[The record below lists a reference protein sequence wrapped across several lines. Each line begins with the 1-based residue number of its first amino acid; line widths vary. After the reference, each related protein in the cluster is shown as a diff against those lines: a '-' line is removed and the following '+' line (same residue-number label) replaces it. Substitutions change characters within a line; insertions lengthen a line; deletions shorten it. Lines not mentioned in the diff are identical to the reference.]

1 VADQRAE
8 SSASRPP
15 SDSSD
20 AVHAEPGMKPR
31 PEGEIPEIETDDA
44 PAASGSDGGPAD
56 GGQGDGDA
64 ADGQAAEPVSA
75 DQVNPAEQTS
85 VESTGA
91 EPGSAKSEAAE
102 SEPAES
108 EPAESRAAESE
119 PAESEPAES
128 RAAESPMGSE
138 SPRSVEV
145 EAASGDPELSVSG
158 DSGSADLGSAR
169 SSTCSDLA
177 APRVDPRP
185 GGAESAEPVSADL
198 DDADSDDADSERADR
213 PAEASAS
220 GAEDGERPQDHE
232 PAETSDPDTR
242 QRPSSHTYPTS
253 AAFDPMRADT
263 LTMHAVATEAGRA
276 EGDDDSEVRRRR
288 RIRLTSILAAATF
301 GLAGFLAVTSAVNAK
316 GTDLRAER
324 QTDVA
329 DLARAQLRTNRE
341 LDARL
346 AELRGEV
353 DELLARQL
361 RNDNA
366 GAAQKKVDE
375 LAPAAG
381 LTPLVGPGVT
391 VVLDDAPPSVRTDD
405 TDPDALV
412 VHQQDI
418 QAVVNAMW
426 AGGAEAM
433 MIQGQRVIS
442 TSAIRCVG
450 NSVVLHGVPYPP
462 PYRIG
467 AIGDVSSM
475 VQAINDSPAV
485 NTYLEYVADPRYR
498 LGWQLDRS
506 RQLHVPAFE
515 GSLKLDHAEER
526 DVSPGQDSDD

>member
-1 VADQRAE
+1 MADQRAE

-20 AVHAEPGMKPR
+20 AVHAEPGTKPR
-31 PEGEIPEIETDDA
+31 PEGEIPEIETDDDA
-44 PAASGSDGGPAD
+44 AAASGSDDALAD
-56 GGQGDGDA
+56 GGQGDGEAVETESAERVSA
-64 ADGQAAEPVSA
+64 ADQA
-75 DQVNPAEQTS
+75 S
-85 VESTGA
+85 VESTGV
-91 EPGSAKSEAAE
+91 EPGSAKSETAKSERVDERADAGSAE
-102 SEPAES
+102 P
-108 EPAESRAAESE
+108 
-119 PAESEPAES
+119 
-128 RAAESPMGSE
+128 ESPETGNSGPPEDDPTSTDRGE
-138 SPRSVEV
+138 SDP
-145 EAASGDPELSVSG
+145 AA
-158 DSGSADLGSAR
+158 
-169 SSTCSDLA
+169 
-177 APRVDPRP
+177 RVDPQAS
-185 GGAESAEPVSADL
+185 GAESAEPVA
-198 DDADSDDADSERADR
+198 ADSEHVDSEHVDSERADR

-220 GAEDGERPQDHE
+220 GITDHE
-232 PAETSDPDTR
+232 GTDSIERTDNVERTGPSDPDAG
-242 QRPSSHTYPTS
+242 QRPSYHPHPT
-253 AAFDPMRADT
+253 APAFDPMRADT

-276 EGDDDSEVRRRR
+276 EDDDDPQARRRR

-391 VVLDDAPPSVRTDD
+391 VVLDDAPPSVRSDD

-462 PYRIG
+462 PYRIE
-467 AIGDVSSM
+467 AIGNVGSM

-506 RQLHVPAFE
+506 GQLHVPAFE

>member
-1 VADQRAE
+1 MADQRAD

-20 AVHAEPGMKPR
+20 AVHAEPGTKPR
-31 PEGEIPEIETDDA
+31 PEGEIPEIETDDDA
-44 PAASGSDGGPAD
+44 PAASGSDGAPAD
-56 GGQGDGDA
+56 GGHGDGEAVETESAERVSA
-64 ADGQAAEPVSA
+64 ADQA
-75 DQVNPAEQTS
+75 S

-91 EPGSAKSEAAE
+91 EPDSAKSEAAK
-102 SEPAES
+102 SELMDE
-108 EPAESRAAESE
+108 
-119 PAESEPAES
+119 
-128 RAAESPMGSE
+128 G
-138 SPRSVEV
+138 
-145 EAASGDPELSVSG
+145 
-158 DSGSADLGSAR
+158 AD
-169 SSTCSDLA
+169 
-177 APRVDPRP
+177 
-185 GGAESAEPVSADL
+185 AESAEPESPETDTSGSPHADPTDRGESDPGARVDPEPGSAESAEPL
-198 DDADSDDADSERADR
+198 AADSEQVDPERADR

-220 GAEDGERPQDHE
+220 GTKDHE
-232 PAETSDPDTR
+232 RTDSIERTGPFDPETRP
-242 QRPSSHTYPTS
+242 RPSSHPQPTTP
-253 AAFDPMRADT
+253 AFDPMRADT

-276 EGDDDSEVRRRR
+276 EGDDDPEARRRR

-375 LAPAAG
+375 VAPAAG

-391 VVLDDAPPSVRTDD
+391 VVLDDAPPSVRSDD

-462 PYRIG
+462 PYRIE
-467 AIGDVSSM
+467 AIGNVGSM

-498 LGWQLDRS
+498 LGWKLDRS